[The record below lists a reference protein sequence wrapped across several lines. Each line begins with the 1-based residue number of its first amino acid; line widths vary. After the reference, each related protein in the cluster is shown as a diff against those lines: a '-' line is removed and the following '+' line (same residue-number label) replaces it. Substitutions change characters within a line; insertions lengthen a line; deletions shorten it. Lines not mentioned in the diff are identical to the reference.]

1 MGFAEQTQNTEFG
14 SGQSFLKAVR
24 RKGLG
29 FPEQQDEGLAVVK
42 RGILALS
49 SLLSVGSYLSDK
61 WDASSEHLYS
71 VISGTLREKHAP
83 CVTAL

>member
-1 MGFAEQTQNTEFG
+1 MLNRPKTLNLEAARV
-14 SGQSFLKAVR
+14 FLR
-24 RKGLG
+24 LSEGKGLLG

>member
-14 SGQSFLKAVR
+14 SCQSFLKAVR
-24 RKGLG
+24 RKRLG